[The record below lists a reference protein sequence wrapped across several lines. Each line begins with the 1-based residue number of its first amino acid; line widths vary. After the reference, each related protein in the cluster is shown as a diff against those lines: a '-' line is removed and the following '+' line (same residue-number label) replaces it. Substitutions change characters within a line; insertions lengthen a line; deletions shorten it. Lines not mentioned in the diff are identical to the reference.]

1 MVPKIRSETEFF
13 VILGHF
19 LPFNPKNQN
28 FEKMKK
34 KAQRYYHFYKCVP
47 SSDDNHM
54 MHGS

>member
-1 MVPKIRSETEFF
+1 MVPKIRNETEFF
-13 VILGHF
+13 VILGNF
-19 LPFNPKNQN
+19 LPFNPNQN

-34 KAQRYYHFYKCVP
+34 KAQREYHFYTCVS